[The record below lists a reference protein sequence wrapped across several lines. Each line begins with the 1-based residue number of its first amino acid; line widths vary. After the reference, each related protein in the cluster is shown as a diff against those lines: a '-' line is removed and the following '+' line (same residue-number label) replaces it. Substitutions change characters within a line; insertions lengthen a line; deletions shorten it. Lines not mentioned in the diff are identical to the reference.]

1 MEVKNRAFI
10 KELKALFR
18 PEDVLDTEEELLLYE
33 YDAGA
38 DRALPSA
45 VVLPRKTEDVVR
57 AVRLAHQHKTP
68 LVARGA
74 GTGLSGGAIA
84 ESGGLLIVT
93 SRMKR
98 ILEIDIP
105 NLRAVTEPG
114 VVNLD
119 LTKAVEDQGCF
130 YAPDPSSQKACTLG
144 GNVAEN
150 AGGPHTLAYGVTAN
164 HVLGLEVVL
173 PTGELVELGGQ
184 TPDIPGYDLTG
195 LTVGSEGTLAIVTKI
210 TVRLLRKPEAVETLL
225 AIFHTVD
232 DACHTVANL
241 TARGITPAAC
251 EMLDQFCLQAVEKAT
266 QAGYPTDAAAVLLI
280 ELEGLRE
287 AVVAEAVAVEEVCR
301 ENNVRE
307 VRRAQS
313 EAEREKLWQG
323 RKNAFGA
330 MGLHSANYYTQDGV
344 IPRTKLPETL
354 RAIMAIARKYELQ
367 VGNVF
372 HAGDG
377 NLHPAILY
385 DARDPEQF
393 RKVVKASNEMMKLC
407 IDLGGSITGE
417 HGIGLEKRDLMPLLF
432 SKDDLDAMAKVKTVF
447 NPTGR
452 LNPGKM
458 FPAGKMCGELK
469 VQPLPKQAG
478 A

>member
-1 MEVKNRAFI
+1 MKNNSLA
-10 KELKALFR
+10 KELRDIVGA
-18 PEDVLDTEEELLLYE
+18 EGVLDHPEELLLYE

-38 DRALPSA
+38 QRALPDA
-45 VVLPRKTEDVVR
+45 VLFPRRSEDVVR
-57 AVRLAHQHKTP
+57 IVRLANQHDRP
-68 LVARGA
+68 LIARGA

-84 ESGGLLIVT
+84 EAGGLLVVT

-105 NLRAVTEPG
+105 NLRAVAEPG

-119 LTKAVEDQGCF
+119 LSKAVEDQGCF

-164 HVLGLEVVL
+164 HVLGLEMVL
-173 PTGELVELGGQ
+173 ATGELVEVGGP

-210 TVRLLRKPEAVETLL
+210 TVRLMRRPEAVKTLL
-225 AIFHTVD
+225 AVFDTIDGATE
-232 DACHTVANL
+232 TVAAL
-241 TARGITPAAC
+241 TARGITPTAC
-251 EMLDQFCLQAVEKAT
+251 EMLDQFCIKAVEAAT
-266 QAGYPTDAAAVLLI
+266 GAGYPVDAAAVLLI

-287 AVVAEAVAVEEVCR
+287 AVETQAVQVEEVCR
-301 ENNVRE
+301 EHNVRD
-307 VRRAQS
+307 VRRARS

-330 MGLHSANYYTQDGV
+330 MGRLAPNYYTQDAV

-354 RAIMAIARKYELQ
+354 RKIYEITKRYDLKI
-367 VGNVF
+367 GNVF

-377 NLHPAILY
+377 NLHPALLF

-393 RKVVKASNEMMKLC
+393 GKVVQASNEIIEYC
-407 IDLGGSITGE
+407 VSLGGSITGE
-417 HGIGLEKRDLMPLLF
+417 HGVGLEKRNLMPLIF
-432 SKDDLDAMAKVKTVF
+432 SNDDLDAMAKIKSVF
-447 NPTGR
+447 NPAGL

-458 FPAGKMCGELK
+458 FPTSKMCGELR
-469 VQPLPKQAG
+469 VQPLPQKA
-478 A
+478 